1 MDEVTESATK
11 TPLLEGLSPDPTVA
25 VVAVRVDPEAFIKQH
40 NALINASF
48 NLITLE
54 MRLFVSLLARIQPED
69 ESFQYHFVH
78 TKELIP
84 ERSGGAIYQEVR
96 RMVDSIGAQMLKI
109 ERLVEDGGK
118 LKRRKNPNYEV
129 IPLMARV
136 YYDTQAG
143 GVIAC
148 FNPLIV
154 PYLLRLKANGNFTS
168 ARLNQVRKIKNPYGH
183 RIYWWCMEWVNF
195 GRNERTIELDKL
207 KFMLGMT
214 KGEYEGRFNNFN
226 SKVLL
231 KAQQACAETDLPFSY
246 RVNRERG
253 IPVSITF
260 HFQLVTSAPED
271 KTATKTPS
279 ENELA
284 PSWETALLQ
293 AGIGKASLPIIRAQ
307 LAAQEYDEGYL
318 HYVLRITEKQQALGK
333 IKKSAKDY
341 LYKGI
346 IEKHML
352 EDYLHQ
358 ALPAIPAKISPP
370 PMVQNRP
377 RVVFQYW
384 EVEGF
389 YQDEQKMKRTAETFL
404 EFLERK
410 YLAKG
415 FSIVQEGGKQFVV
428 REAQ

>member
-1 MDEVTESATK
+1 MNDASHSATK
-11 TPLLEGLSPDPTVA
+11 STLSGAQSSESEVA
-25 VVAVRVDPEAFIKQH
+25 VVTVNVDPETFIKQH

-54 MRLFVSLLARIQPED
+54 MRLFVSLLARIRPDD

-78 TKELIP
+78 TRELIP

-109 ERLVEDGGK
+109 ERLVEEGGK
-118 LKRRKNPNYEV
+118 LKRRKNPDYEV

-154 PYLLRLKANGNFTS
+154 PYLLRLKTNGNFTS

-195 GRNERTIELDKL
+195 GRNERTIDLDKL

-226 SKVLL
+226 SKVLQ
-231 KAQQACAETDLPFSY
+231 KAQQACSETDLPFTY

-253 IPVSITF
+253 APVSITF
-260 HFQLVTSAPED
+260 HFQLVTRESA
-271 KTATKTPS
+271 TATETTSEVQVPS
-279 ENELA
+279 TWEGEL
-284 PSWETALLQ
+284 LR

-318 HYVLRITEKQQALGK
+318 YYVLRITEKQQALGK

-352 EDYLHQ
+352 PDYLNQ
-358 ALPAIPAKISPP
+358 ALPATPVKTSIPVSSTKA
-370 PMVQNRP
+370 RP
-377 RVVFQYW
+377 KVVFHYW
-384 EVEGF
+384 EIEGF
-389 YQDEQKMKRTAETFL
+389 YQEEQKIKRSAETL
-404 EFLERK
+404 PEFLERK
-410 YLAKG
+410 YLSKG
-415 FSIVQEGGKQFVV
+415 FRVVEDAGKKYVV

>member
-1 MDEVTESATK
+1 M
-11 TPLLEGLSPDPTVA
+11 
-25 VVAVRVDPEAFIKQH
+25 
-40 NALINASF
+40 
-48 NLITLE
+48 
-54 MRLFVSLLARIQPED
+54 
-69 ESFQYHFVH
+69 
-78 TKELIP
+78 
-84 ERSGGAIYQEVR
+84 
-96 RMVDSIGAQMLKI
+96 
-109 ERLVEDGGK
+109 
-118 LKRRKNPNYEV
+118 
-129 IPLMARV
+129 
-136 YYDTQAG
+136 
-143 GVIAC
+143 
-148 FNPLIV
+148 

-195 GRNERTIELDKL
+195 GRTERTIELDKL

-226 SKVLL
+226 SKVLT

-253 IPVSITF
+253 VPISITF
-260 HFQLVTSAPED
+260 HFQLVTHEDRSATE
-271 KTATKTPS
+271 TTS
-279 ENELA
+279 EQEVGL
-284 PSWETALLQ
+284 PWEAALLR

-352 EDYLHQ
+352 TDYLHQ
-358 ALPAIPAKISPP
+358 ALPAVPAKVSP
-370 PMVQNRP
+370 VVAAQSRP

-389 YQDEQKMKRTAETFL
+389 YQEEQKIKRNAETFP

-410 YLAKG
+410 YLTKG
-415 FSIVQEGGKQFVV
+415 FRVVEEGSKKFVV
-428 REAQ
+428 RDAQ

>member
-1 MDEVTESATK
+1 MAEKATSATK
-11 TPLLEGLSPDPTVA
+11 TTLHETPDAEPGVA
-25 VVAVRVDPEAFIKQH
+25 VVAVSVEPDAFVKQH

-54 MRLFVSLLARIQPED
+54 MRLFVSLLARIGPD
-69 ESFQYHFVH
+69 DDSFHYHFVH
-78 TKELIP
+78 TKELIS
-84 ERSGGAIYQEVR
+84 ERGGGAIYQEVR

-118 LKRRKNPNYEV
+118 LKRRKNPDYEV

-183 RIYWWCMEWVNF
+183 RLYWWCMEWVNF
-195 GRNERTIELDKL
+195 GRSERTIELDKL

-214 KGEYEGRFNNFN
+214 KGEYAGRFNNFN
-226 SKVLL
+226 SKVLV

-253 IPVSITF
+253 VPVSITF
-260 HFQLVTSAPED
+260 HFQLVSREEEG
-271 KTATKTPS
+271 ATKTP
-279 ENELA
+279 EEA
-284 PSWETALLQ
+284 PAAPAWEEALLQ
-293 AGIGKASLPIIRAQ
+293 AGIGPGSLPIIRAQ

-352 EDYLHQ
+352 PDYLHQ
-358 ALPAIPAKISPP
+358 ALPAAPAPVAPSGPG
-370 PMVQNRP
+370 RSWP

-389 YQDEQKMKRTAETFL
+389 YQDEQKSKRTAETFAA
-404 EFLERK
+404 FLERK
-410 YLAKG
+410 YLNKG
-415 FSIVQEGGKQFVV
+415 FRVVEDGGKQYVV